1 MNSSTTERVSYCRK
15 VKIFFFIQNGEP
27 DSGGFGGGGFIAE
40 FLVNIRFGSFGG
52 NALTVVIAKS
62 VIGGGGFIAEFLVN
76 IRFGSFG
83 GNPLTVVVAKSVKFH
98 WVNKV
103 TLTQSRNH
111 MT

>member
-15 VKIFFFIQNGEP
+15 VKFFFFIQNGEP
-27 DSGGFGGGGFIAE
+27 DSGGF
-40 FLVNIRFGSFGG
+40 
-52 NALTVVIAKS
+52 
-62 VIGGGGFIAEFLVN
+62 GGGGFIAEFLVN